1 MTTFNN
7 ISINSN
13 GCACRPG
20 KALTKV
26 DWANIY
32 LAYLDIID
40 VNVGQS
46 VSLARL
52 LLIGTAN
59 EPKERHDI
67 RAENQPHVAQML
79 EAINNHA
86 SMDMMMRNEKM
97 PPPSCLLPRI

>member
-1 MTTFNN
+1 
-7 ISINSN
+7 
-13 GCACRPG
+13 
-20 KALTKV
+20 LTKV

-40 VNVGQS
+40 VNVNQS
-46 VSLARL
+46 VVSRKSVRQRGSRVPLIGRYNHFEHLLLGSTLQSLARL

-79 EAINNHA
+79 EAIKYV
-86 SMDMMMRNEKM
+86 R
-97 PPPSCLLPRI
+97 